1 MRKKYSTL
9 TMLVLASLFSMSIS
23 GPPALAETTA
33 GITMGTV
40 DSADT
45 TKVTTVETLPSTDK
59 IPDPLYGTTYTKQTS
74 YNALTISGL
83 TENNPLGAFTAGGY
97 LDATN
102 TNSGTAATGANN
114 NTVTITNTAM
124 LNESEAG
131 TYDENAGKVTE
142 VEYSSIYGGYVTGNT
157 EDTPLSANGNTV
169 TIIRDD
175 RKNDVFMGSVVGGYT
190 TAGEASG
197 NTVQLTGVYI
207 PEVKVTVD
215 GKDSYEYGYN
225 NIFAG
230 YNDDTFVAGGQT
242 DSGNAHDNHVTLTNA
257 DADTVYGGKT
267 NSGNA
272 YNNYVTIK
280 EEVSDEEASDA
291 APYADTV
298 YGGQTSSGNAYNN
311 YVTIQ
316 KEVSGKGTSGAFG
329 DISTVYGGQ
338 TDSGNAYDNHVTL
351 TNADA
356 GTVYGG
362 AVTYGT
368 TADLDN
374 SEDNSSQLQSVSEE
388 TDFETVTVK
397 VEDLLGASLVN
408 VAGGTPSTG
417 SESTVTGPVSLHA
430 DHNEVTLKS
439 SSVSGNV
446 YGGAV
451 TYGTTEYEA
460 NDDESYD
467 TMNVNV
473 ADLLA
478 GNLVQSN
485 GLPDD
490 YMTLDVGSLT
500 GESSS
505 AESAGTSTALPQ
517 LDVSAN
523 NNTVSVENPTINVE
537 SAMVSVENLT
547 ASQLILKDS
556 PTIYGGYVS
565 LTTGDAVTSETTA
578 TDKVAALA
586 NTALAAN
593 TTATTLDTAAGANSN
608 TVTIKQTTGLDDTYD
623 PDKLGQGT
631 AVFGGYVEVDGTV
644 SAPLSASRNQVSLT
658 HTPQTEGEEIAPG
671 LYRTVTGGYT
681 TYGDANANK
690 VSLAGQAIT
699 LGDETSPNLWVSGS
713 VIGGMTEEGSANA
726 NNVTLSVAETSGL
739 VAGGLAVGTPLLTG
753 NAIALTKDDAGTLTG
768 VAVNGA
774 VSADYNT
781 VSVTSANTA
790 DVYGGLLDEDTDAII
805 DFGNYNQSYIA
816 VMDTNLPT
824 SLVTEQVAEEEEE
837 ADADEAEVD
846 MTAHLTQCTNNN
858 TVSIGGASSISGN
871 IGGGVVNSTGLA
883 ALPMSSILEEVLPGN
898 SIPTTSA
905 VAITRQANTN
915 IVQLEPSV
923 TVTGNVYGGAVAAG
937 MMLMGPYGGTDAEN
951 SLSQQADSNQVG
963 AEKAAITGSI
973 YGGTVGAIS
982 TVQVAAGEDEEEEYA
997 AASINSLVAAQD
1009 TDFLVT
1015 SMVSEENTAAA
1026 EAELKFT
1033 TKTASEANGNTVQLT
1048 DTNVKAAP
1056 AVMETPYALG
1066 SRSVLIAAGDVIGG
1080 SVISISGISSTL
1092 SPIVI
1097 YSYPS
1102 TSYMSVLAANGTNNL
1117 PEASLLAESSSA
1129 VPDRVITSQEDQ
1141 AASHNAVTLVRSN
1154 VAGDVY
1160 GGLIGAPDVIS
1171 SYGIALQMAV
1181 LGDNALLPGSL
1192 AAATDTTAMP
1202 KLTETS
1208 NINQHADDNTVQLSA
1223 GAVENVSIDLSELPG
1238 SSNDTITHGGN
1249 VYGGKVE
1256 TYLTTTG
1263 MPSLIPVS
1271 SFPKVE
1277 ESATVTSSADR
1288 NQVLLEQGAAAAGSI
1303 YGGLVDAVA
1312 YSSSNPSIISNA
1324 AYSLN
1329 ASMLTATDTYYDEA
1343 LSEKVNLSASQ
1354 NTVQLSQSTVGSTLS
1369 AVNDYS
1375 TTNLSIAGDVYGG
1388 SVHFNTGNSYIV
1400 TDNSTISMAA
1410 VQVQTTPTIHIT
1422 GSSDVALNVDVKAN
1436 QVALDQTTL
1445 PGGHV
1450 YGGFMGNAI
1459 SDVMVPLE
1467 EEATEMNALAADQTT
1482 GNTELLNTSLAS
1494 GIFLP
1499 SQQKIVSTVAET
1511 KSLTGSVS
1519 DNSVWLKNST
1529 VAGKS
1534 FSSEDLAAK
1543 DVDSSVSAIVYG
1555 GNVYGGFANFDTSGI
1570 LGSSISPTN
1579 SPYVVETATKA
1590 ETEQEIDEIEEFA
1603 ATDSSSLLDVQL
1615 VSVAGAEAVDQAN
1628 DTASEAKGSSDT
1640 TITLDASRNHVTLLQ
1655 SAATSVTVPLA
1666 ESITLSDGSSTID
1679 SIRRGGSVYGGYAN
1693 INVSQGIYALGSSVQ
1708 STIGYTETATAND
1721 NQVYLEDST
1730 AGLVLGGYA
1739 QSQNEVYLPSA
1750 TALEEVT
1757 LPEKITV
1764 TTRAEAN
1771 GNQVALRD
1779 SKVES
1784 SVLGGFAHSMV
1795 NLAAN
1800 SDTTSFS
1807 DLLQTSSSA
1816 TANQNQVSLSGT
1828 TAGHS
1833 IVGGMTTLGS
1843 AVENKVALLQGS
1855 KAGTVIGGSV
1865 LYQGQA
1871 DKNSVLL
1878 SDSEATAVYGGL
1890 AGLKDNASALQQLSE
1905 DLVLS
1910 EGMATG
1916 FSASTLQQMSEKANL
1931 TASQNTVTISG
1942 GTVGSV
1948 WGGYAQDVEFSLPTY
1963 TEEDEEEE
1971 AAAEVESNVEN
1982 LAANEINANQTT
1994 ISIKSGPASD
2004 NIVNIYGGTITGTIT
2019 GGQSDSGAAD
2029 NNIVNIYGGTLDKSV
2044 SLYGGVS
2051 STESKDNT
2059 LNLYTKGNTVTNLG
2073 NFQTMNFYVPA
2084 DAVAEDTMLTVTGTT
2099 DVDGAAVQAAVED
2112 SVKLEKGQHIH
2123 LIVKEPASQ
2132 TENTG
2137 VMKLMSVD
2145 TTNDLTEITSLSMMP
2160 DKDIV
2165 MNSGFIQNK
2174 VEIHRIDDNTIVL
2187 EIPEDDVPTI
2197 NTDTKLFSEY
2207 RASAMN
2213 LVNNSSDFAASDAYD
2228 GALTAWNFDTAV
2240 KGDFTPY
2247 LVMGGHDLRA
2257 DTGSYIDTQ
2266 GLNANLGFVKRVYQK
2281 GYTDTLM
2288 PFLEYGNGNYTS
2300 HLDDGARGDGDQHYV
2315 GAGLLARRDLQSG
2328 FYYEALIHAG
2338 QMKGDFHG
2346 LVRNHLVSYDTSA
2359 PYISAMVGAGK
2370 IVKKDTT
2377 SIDYYGKVFWTHLG
2391 SDSVQ
2396 MHSDL
2401 GTSQYNFDSINS
2413 YRTRLGFRWTKD
2425 VSPTT
2430 SYYAGLA
2437 WNYEFG
2443 GDAQVRYGTFETP
2456 TAGVKG
2462 SSGLLELGWQS
2473 KIDKDHDWG
2482 ADVRVTGWAGVQRG
2496 VTYSATVS
2504 RAF

>member
-45 TKVTTVETLPSTDK
+45 AKVKVVKTLQPGDD
-59 IPDPLYGTTYTKQTS
+59 IPDLLYGTTYTKQTS

-83 TENNPLGAFTAGGY
+83 TENNPLGTFTAGGY
-97 LDATN
+97 LDAEATG
-102 TNSGTAATGANN
+102 SGTAATGANN

-142 VEYSSIYGGYVTGNT
+142 VEYSSIYGGYVTGST
-157 EDTPLSANGNTV
+157 QDTPLSANGNTV

-175 RKNDVFMGSVVGGYT
+175 RKNDVFMDSVVGGYT
-190 TAGEASG
+190 AAGEASG
-197 NTVQLTGVYI
+197 NTAKLTGVYI
-207 PEVKVTVD
+207 PED
-215 GKDSYEYGYN
+215 EEGNYGYN

-242 DSGNAHDNHVTLTNA
+242 KSGNAHDNTVTLTNA
-257 DADTVYGGKT
+257 DADTVYGGQT
-267 NSGNA
+267 SSGNA

-362 AVTYGT
+362 AVAYGAIT
-368 TADLDN
+368 DSSDN
-374 SEDNSSQLQSVSEE
+374 SEVTLNASAE

-417 SESTVTGPVSLHA
+417 SGSTVTGPVSLHA

-439 SSVSGNV
+439 SSVNGNV
-446 YGGAV
+446 YGGSV
-451 TYGTTEYEA
+451 TYRTTEYEDTT
-460 NDDESYD
+460 NESYD
-467 TMNVNV
+467 TMTVNV

-478 GNLVQSN
+478 GNLVQNNS
-485 GLPDD
+485 LSED
-490 YMTLDVGSLT
+490 YMTLEVGSLT
-500 GESSS
+500 DEGSS

-547 ASQLILKDS
+547 ASQLIPIDY

-565 LTTGDAVTSETTA
+565 LTIDDSESSSTSGIPTSNQ
-578 TDKVAALA
+578 VAALA

-593 TTATTLDTAAGANSN
+593 TAATTLDTAAGANSN
-608 TVTIKQTTGLDDTYD
+608 TVTIKQTTVLDDTSNSYN
-623 PDKLGQGT
+623 LGQGFI
-631 AVFGGYVEVDGTV
+631 VFGGYVEVNGTV
-644 SAPLSASRNQVSLT
+644 SAPLSASRNQVTLT

-690 VSLAGQAIT
+690 VSLAGQALPIQN
-699 LGDETSPNLWVSGS
+699 GSSPNLLVSGN

-726 NNVTLSVAETSGL
+726 NNVTISVAETKGL
-739 VAGGLAVGTPLLTG
+739 VAGGFAVGAPLLTG
-753 NAIALTKDDAGTLTG
+753 NALALTKDDAGMLTD
-768 VAVNGA
+768 VTINAA

-790 DVYGGLLDEDTDAII
+790 GVYGGLLDEDTDAII
-805 DFGNYNQSYIA
+805 DFGNYNQSNIA
-816 VMDTNLPT
+816 VMDTSLQT
-824 SLVTEQVAEEEEE
+824 SLLAEA
-837 ADADEAEVD
+837 ADADEDESTEVD
-846 MTAHLTQCTNNN
+846 MTAYLTQRTNNN

-871 IGGGVVNSTGLA
+871 IGGGLVNSTGLA
-883 ALPMSSILEEVLPGN
+883 GLSRFSILEEVIPDN

-905 VAITRQANTN
+905 VAITQQANTN
-915 IVQLEPSV
+915 TVQLQPSV
-923 TVTGNVYGGAVAAG
+923 TVTGNVYGGAAAG
-937 MMLMGPYGGTDAEN
+937 TMLMGPVGGPDVEN
-951 SLSQQADSNQVG
+951 SYSQQADSNHVG

-982 TVQVAAGEDEEEEYA
+982 TVQVAAEEDEDEEQVRVSSYA
-997 AASINSLVAAQD
+997 LTAAQD
-1009 TDFLVT
+1009 TDFLGT
-1015 SMVSEENTAAA
+1015 SMVSEENTTAA
-1026 EAELKFT
+1026 EAEWK
-1033 TKTASEANGNTVQLT
+1033 
-1048 DTNVKAAP
+1048 
-1056 AVMETPYALG
+1056 
-1066 SRSVLIAAGDVIGG
+1066 
-1080 SVISISGISSTL
+1080 
-1092 SPIVI
+1092 
-1097 YSYPS
+1097 S
-1102 TSYMSVLAANGTNNL
+1102 TSTMAA
-1117 PEASLLAESSSA
+1117 E
-1129 VPDRVITSQEDQ
+1129 
-1141 AASHNAVTLVRSN
+1141 
-1154 VAGDVY
+1154 
-1160 GGLIGAPDVIS
+1160 
-1171 SYGIALQMAV
+1171 
-1181 LGDNALLPGSL
+1181 
-1192 AAATDTTAMP
+1192 
-1202 KLTETS
+1202 
-1208 NINQHADDNTVQLSA
+1208 ADDNTVQLTA
-1223 GAVENVSIDLSELPG
+1223 GAVENVSIDLSELTK
-1238 SSNDTITHGGN
+1238 SSSETITHGGN

-1256 TYLTTTG
+1256 TYLTTTE
-1263 MPSLIPVS
+1263 MPSLISVS
-1271 SFPKVE
+1271 PFPKVE
-1277 ESATVTSSADR
+1277 GSTTVTSSADR

-1312 YSSSNPSIISNA
+1312 YSSSNSSIISNA

-1369 AVNDYS
+1369 AVNNVFNTY
-1375 TTNLSIAGDVYGG
+1375 LSVAGDVYGG

-1422 GSSDVALNVDVKAN
+1422 GSSDTVLNVDVKAN
-1436 QVALDQTTL
+1436 QVSLDQTTL
-1445 PGGHV
+1445 PGGQV

-1459 SDVMVPLE
+1459 SDVRVPLE
-1467 EEATEMNALAADQTT
+1467 EETTEMNALTADQAT

-1494 GIFLP
+1494 SGPFSP
-1499 SQQKIVSTVAET
+1499 SAVDSTVAET
-1511 KSLTGSVS
+1511 NSLTGSVS

-1534 FSSEDLAAK
+1534 FSSEDLSAQGV

-1579 SPYVVETATKA
+1579 SPYVVETATKD

-1750 TALEEVT
+1750 AALEEVT

-1771 GNQVALRD
+1771 GNQVVLRD

-1784 SVLGGFAHSMV
+1784 SVLGGCALSVV

-1800 SDTTSFS
+1800 SGTTSFS

-1833 IVGGMTTLGS
+1833 IAGGMTALGS
-1843 AVENKVALLQGS
+1843 AVENKVTLQQGS
-1855 KAGTVIGGSV
+1855 KAGAVIGGFV
-1865 LYQGQA
+1865 MYRGQA
-1871 DKNSVLL
+1871 DNNSVLL
-1878 SDSEATAVYGGL
+1878 SDSEATTVYGGT
-1890 AGLKDNASALQQLSE
+1890 AGLNDNASALQQLGT
-1905 DLVLS
+1905 DLIFS
-1910 EGMATG
+1910 EGVTFG
-1916 FSASTLQQMSEKANL
+1916 LSTSTLAQLLPENANL

-1963 TEEDEEEE
+1963 TEEDGEEEVADE
-1971 AAAEVESNVEN
+1971 IESNVES
-1982 LAANEINANQTT
+1982 LAPNDANANQIS

-2228 GALTAWNFDTAV
+2228 GALTAWNFDTAI

-2328 FYYEALIHAG
+2328 FHYEALIHAG

-2456 TAGVKG
+2456 TASVKG